1 MEKVFSMKNK
11 KIIISILVLLV
22 IGVGYWLYP
31 KKEKVEYREV
41 TVSKQDIDVRILT
54 TGKVS
59 PENRVEIK
67 PPVAGRIEEVLVKE
81 GQKVRKGQV
90 LAWMSSSERA
100 ALIDAARARGPEEQ
114 KVWEDLYKATPIMAP
129 ISGVIILRNVESG
142 QSFTTADAVLVISDR
157 LTVEAVFDETDL
169 ASIHAGQSAE
179 VRLDAYANEVIQARI
194 TRISYEAK
202 TVNNVTTYTAYV
214 LPENPPDFM
223 RSGMTANVSV
233 LVESKKDVVAVPNSF
248 IKTQRGKDSVTVK
261 KSDGSV
267 QIQPLELGLSDG
279 RMTEV
284 ISGLEVG
291 AVLVEEKPKQESSSR
306 ATSPF
311 GPQLRGRRR

>member
-1 MEKVFSMKNK
+1 MKNK
-11 KIIISILVLLV
+11 KIIISILVLLL
-22 IGVGYWLYP
+22 IGFGYWLYP
-31 KKEKVEYREV
+31 KKEKLEYREV
-41 TVSKQDIDVRILT
+41 IVSQQDIDLRILT

-81 GQKVRKGQV
+81 GQAVRKGQV

-100 ALIDAARARGPEEQ
+100 ALIDAARARGPDEQ
-114 KVWEDLYKATPIMAP
+114 KIWEDLYKATPIMAP

-179 VRLDAYANEVIQARI
+179 VRLDAYANEVIQAKI

-202 TVNNVTTYTAYV
+202 TTNNVTTYTAYV

-248 IKTQRGKDSVTVK
+248 IKNIKGKSVVTVK
-261 KSDGSV
+261 AQDGA
-267 QIQPLELGLSDG
+267 LETRELQLGLSDG
-279 RMTEV
+279 RVTEV
-284 ISGLEVG
+284 VNGLAAG
-291 AVLVEEKPKQESSSR
+291 AILVEEKQKQDDSSR
-306 ATSPF
+306 GASPF
-311 GPQLRGRRR
+311 GPQPRGRRR

>member
-1 MEKVFSMKNK
+1 MKNK
-11 KIIISILVLLV
+11 KIIISLAVLL
-22 IGVGYWLYP
+22 ILGVGYWLYP
-31 KKEKVEYREV
+31 KKEKTEYREV
-41 TVSKQDIDVRILT
+41 IVARQDIDVRILT

-114 KVWEDLYKATPIMAP
+114 KIWEDLYKATPIMAP

-157 LTVEAVFDETDL
+157 LTIEAVFDETDL
-169 ASIHAGQSAE
+169 ASIHGGQEAE
-179 VRLDAYANEVIQARI
+179 VRLDAYANEVIKARI

-214 LPENPPDFM
+214 LPEVAPEFM

-248 IKTQRGKDSVTVK
+248 IKNQKGKSFISVK
-261 KSDGSV
+261 RSDGS
-267 QIQPLELGLSDG
+267 IQMQKIELGLSDG

-284 ISGLEVG
+284 MSGVEAG
-291 AVLVEEKPKQESSSR
+291 AILVEEKQKQDESNR
-306 ATSPF
+306 GASPF
-311 GPQLRGRRR
+311 GPQPRGRRR